1 MEDLP
6 DDLRRKVDQ
15 LTSLQKNYCQY
26 RAKGLV
32 MSVCAQRAGSTS
44 KDRGSLS
51 RIGYQIEQMDG
62 TKEYIEFLRGQRS
75 TIASIDEND
84 LMSLLKD
91 VYHRSMKDDNY
102 REANKSA
109 ELMAKCL
116 GMLTKDVITIGKKD
130 NKATPTADGSP
141 AKENT
146 DPFHE
151 EDEGEHDHTACGH
164 GRREVGGNNFR
175 ERRHQG
181 SLIRRTRL
189 LQTPYEGEIAEV
201 AYRILSGR
209 SASRTHYLLSII
221 LLVESW

>member
-6 DDLRRKVDQ
+6 DDLKRRVCQ

-91 VYHRSMKDDNY
+91 VYENSMKDGNF

-116 GMLTKDVITIGKKD
+116 GMLTKDVIAVGKKED
-130 NKATPTADGSP
+130 KPIDASAV
-141 AKENT
+141 KENT
-146 DPFHE
+146 TPFHE
-151 EDEGEHDHTACGH
+151 EDEGEIVT
-164 GRREVGGNNFR
+164 ENKTNEKMV
-175 ERRHQG
+175 E
-181 SLIRRTRL
+181 
-189 LQTPYEGEIAEV
+189 LQKMLKDINKKQ
-201 AYRILSGR
+201 
-209 SASRTHYLLSII
+209 
-221 LLVESW
+221 